1 LIFFLVFLG
10 FKLSPWPSALLIK
23 YYFEKEGAKVN
34 EALKKYVPDNISV
47 IPEQHYDPKDK
58 DAFLDVYYPSSIS
71 NTGKLLP
78 VIVWIHGGGW
88 VAGSKEEIANYC
100 KILAGKGYT
109 VVSVDY
115 SLAPGKHY
123 PTPVKQVNIALA
135 YLQENAKR
143 LHIDPSHF
151 ILAGHSGGSST
162 AAQISNIISNS
173 DYAQL
178 MSIAPAISRSELS
191 GLMLYCGPYDAEH
204 VNLKGENAFFLKTVL
219 WSYSGKEDFVNDPFF
234 KTISVINYIN
244 GNFPPCFISVGNGD
258 PLHTQSEAL
267 ARKLIMLNVKA
278 DTLFYPPGYLPL
290 LPHEYQFNLD
300 IEAGKKALERS
311 VLFLESLNM
320 TNNDPE

>member
-151 ILAGHSGGSST
+151 ILAGDSGGASI
-162 AAQISNIISNS
+162 AAQVGNIISNS

-219 WSYSGKEDFVNDPFF
+219 WSYSGKKDFVNDPFF